1 MLPQPQIAKEAK
13 TWLQAFFKGIFSRPC
28 YDFLNFI
35 LEKFPWGLATST
47 ALHHLEQIQWNHIL
61 PIFLWTSKRLDP
73 FLLSLIEIVQIEES
87 NKVTDMNIFGFSHQ
101 VMKLIFSAN
110 LIKDPSLFDLLYSNH
125 MDVVSF
131 SPLITVSCMST
142 QNKVVSYFI
151 IHLWT
156 PRHTGVMLAFP

>member
-28 YDFLNFI
+28 YDFLNFSFK
-35 LEKFPWGLATST
+35 KFPWGLATST
-47 ALHHLEQIQWNHIL
+47 ALHHLDKIHWNHIL
-61 PIFLWTSKRLDP
+61 PIFLWISKRLDP
-73 FLLSLIEIVQIEES
+73 LLLSLIENVQFEES
-87 NKVTDMNIFGFSHQ
+87 DKVTDMNILGFSQSYETHI
-101 VMKLIFSAN
+101 LAN

-125 MDVVSF
+125 MDAVSF